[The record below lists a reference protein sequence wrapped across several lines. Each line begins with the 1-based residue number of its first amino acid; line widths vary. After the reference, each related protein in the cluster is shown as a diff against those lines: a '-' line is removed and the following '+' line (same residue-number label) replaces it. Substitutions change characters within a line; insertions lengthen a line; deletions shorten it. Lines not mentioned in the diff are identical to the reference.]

1 MLLNNNI
8 SVGNKIRSLIVF
20 GDVEELKILIIII
33 IKQINIEYESCM
45 PLDQLH
51 ALDKNLLKVEPSF
64 SHHFFLISSI
74 ILSSLSYLSV
84 KDNINT

>member
-51 ALDKNLLKVEPSF
+51 D
-64 SHHFFLISSI
+64 
-74 ILSSLSYLSV
+74 
-84 KDNINT
+84 